1 MKIFRFIN
9 KFTKKLNEDHVGE
22 YTAQCAYFTFLS
34 FIPFIILLL
43 SLIKYMNIDRKTLVY
58 VLEAILPTMTRNSV
72 LDIIQEVYSKSIQ
85 TVSISAIFTLW
96 SATNSF
102 YALSLGLSSIYKG
115 EEKSK
120 NHILLRIRGVFGTVI
135 TLVSIIFVLILIV
148 FGNRINS
155 IMQGNFP
162 MISKIGNFII
172 HIRVV
177 IVLISL
183 FIIFTLIYKF
193 IPNKKDNRL
202 IKQIPGAIFTA
213 IGWVIVSYFFSI
225 YVDIFTD
232 FSVIYGSLATI
243 TLILMWLYSIIYI
256 ILIGAEINVLLEKIK
271 SWLKFSYYLIVLYN
285 FPPNFIGV
293 GHFFLQ
299 VFL

>member
-155 IMQGNFP
+155 IMQENFP

-172 HIRVV
+172 HIRGV

-193 IPNKKDNRL
+193 VPNKKDNRL

-271 SWLKFSYYLIVLYN
+271 S
-285 FPPNFIGV
+285 
-293 GHFFLQ
+293 
-299 VFL
+299 